1 MIPAPLMT
9 LVEAYA
15 ADGRVSPEE
24 VAKLRAS
31 LFPDGVVS
39 RGEAEALFVLNDRVD
54 GGDDSWGQA
63 FAEAISD
70 HLIDGGEP
78 RGHVSEDGASW
89 LESRLKGDGKLTRP
103 TEIEAVL
110 KTLERAET
118 APAHLARLARDL
130 VRRAILDEANLI
142 SADHDRVPGQIKAAE
157 AALIRRVLHASAAC
171 GGVWVTREEADWLFE
186 LDEATVGYDHD
197 PAWQDVFV
205 KGVLNHLFNPAPSEL
220 VGREA
225 SRARSVWL
233 AEKTP
238 LDAARFW
245 GRAFTGGPRA
255 FGQRV
260 RQPSATEAMETYYAE
275 RVEAGERAEA
285 FDLAEATYISVR
297 TRMDGRKSPN
307 EQALMAAIKDEQAR
321 AA

>member
-39 RGEAEALFVLNDRVD
+39 RGEAEALFVLNDRVE
-54 GGDDSWGQA
+54 GGDASWGQA
-63 FAEAISD
+63 FAEAVAD
-70 HLIDGGEP
+70 HVIDGGEP
-78 RGHVSEDGASW
+78 RGHVTEDGASW
-89 LESRLKGDGKLTRP
+89 LESRIKGDGKLTRA
-103 TEIEAVL
+103 TELEVVL

-118 APAHLARLARDL
+118 APTHLGRLARDL
-130 VRRAILDEANLI
+130 VRRAILDQDNILGG
-142 SADHDRVPGQIKAAE
+142 DRDRVPGQIKTAE
-157 AALIRRVLHASAAC
+157 ADLIRRVLHASAAC
-171 GGVWVTREEADWLFE
+171 GGVWVTREEAEWLFE

-205 KGVLNHLFNPAPSEL
+205 KGVLNHLFNPAPSAL
-220 VGREA
+220 VGRDA
-225 SRARSVWL
+225 SRARDAWL
-233 AEKTP
+233 AEKAP

-260 RQPSATEAMETYYAE
+260 RQPDAIEAMENHYAE

-297 TRMDGRKSPN
+297 TRKDGRKSPN

>member
-9 LVEAYA
+9 LVEAFA
-15 ADGRVSPEE
+15 ADGQVSHEE

-39 RGEAEALFVLNDRVD
+39 RGEAEALFVLNDRVA
-54 GGDDSWGQA
+54 GGDASWGPA
-63 FAEAISD
+63 FAEAIAD
-70 HLIDGGEP
+70 HVIDGGEP
-78 RGHVSEDGASW
+78 RGHVTDEGASW
-89 LESRLKGDGKLTRP
+89 LESRIKGDAKLTRA
-103 TEIEAVL
+103 TELEVVL

-118 APAHLARLARDL
+118 APPHLGHMARDL
-130 VRRAILDEANLI
+130 VRRAILDQDNILGG
-142 SADHDRVPGQIKAAE
+142 DRDRVPGQIKAEEAE
-157 AALIRRVLHASAAC
+157 LIRRTLHASAAC
-171 GGVWVTREEADWLFE
+171 GGVWVTREEAEWLFE
-186 LDEATVGYDHD
+186 LDEATVGFAHD
-197 PAWQDVFV
+197 PDWQDVFV
-205 KGVLNHLFNPAPSEL
+205 KGVLNHLFNPAPSAL

-225 SRARSVWL
+225 SRRRGAWL

-245 GRAFTGGPRA
+245 GRAFTGGPRG

-260 RQPSATEAMETYYAE
+260 RQPDAIDAMESHYAE
-275 RVEAGERAEA
+275 RVAVGEAAEA

-297 TRMDGRKSPN
+297 TRKDGRKSPN
-307 EQALMAAIKDEQAR
+307 EQALMIAIKDAQV